1 MLMSEGETAGCLGHV
16 ERAVKEQLS
25 DNSII
30 QLTERLRHTERGLA
44 TMPLFSPGAGDE
56 VLSHKQPRRGCHILS

>member
-1 MLMSEGETAGCLGHV
+1 MSQGETAGCLGHV

-30 QLTERLRHTERGLA
+30 QLTEQQQHTERGSA
-44 TMPLFSPGAGDE
+44 TMASFSPGA
-56 VLSHKQPRRGCHILS
+56 K